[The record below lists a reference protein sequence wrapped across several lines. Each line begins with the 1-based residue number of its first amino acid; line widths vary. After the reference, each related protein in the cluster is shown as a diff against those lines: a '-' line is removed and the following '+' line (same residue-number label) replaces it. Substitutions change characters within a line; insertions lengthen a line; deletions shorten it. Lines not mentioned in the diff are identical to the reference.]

1 MLGSSQPSI
10 SSSEL
15 GPSLTS
21 LRLHFLTWKTRK
33 LILVTVL
40 TGFSSVQFSHSVMS
54 DSLRPHGL
62 QHVRL
67 PCPLP
72 SPRACSNSEPLNWWW
87 HPTIL
92 SSFILLILLLLHS
105 IFPSIRIFFNEL
117 ALCIRRPKY
126 CCFSFRPFNEYLG
139 LISFRTD
146 RFDQTSQPA
155 KRPLGEH

>member
-1 MLGSSQPSI
+1 MSKSPEYIYQIRSVAQSCPTLCDPMNRSTPGLPIHHQLPEFTQTHVHQVNDAVQPS
-10 SSSEL
+10 
-15 GPSLTS
+15 
-21 LRLHFLTWKTRK
+21 H
-33 LILVTVL
+33 
-40 TGFSSVQFSHSVMS
+40 
-54 DSLRPHGL
+54 
-62 QHVRL
+62 
-67 PCPLP
+67 PL
-72 SPRACSNSEPLNWWW
+72 SPA
-87 HPTIL
+87 
-92 SSFILLILLLLHS
+92 LLLPS